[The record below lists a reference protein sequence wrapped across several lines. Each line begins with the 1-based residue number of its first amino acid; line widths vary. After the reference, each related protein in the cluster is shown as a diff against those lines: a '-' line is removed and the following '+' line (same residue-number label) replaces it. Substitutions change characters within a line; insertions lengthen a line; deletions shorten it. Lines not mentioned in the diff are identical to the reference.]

1 MPKATHKRINQ
12 DFLDQRVAQAE
23 AKGFGKAKWI
33 GFCETM
39 MAEGYYLKLYEA
51 RKTVSKYI
59 TVIKPDDPSHKF
71 KVRFSNHRPI
81 KHREV
86 SGDCDFFVGVT
97 NLGVT
102 TTEQAIEA
110 TLTFFK
116 QPKEKKNA
124 KTNDDT
130 LKHRPFDCLRDYG
143 NDQSGADVGAD
154 SQRRGADHRN
164 AGQQPSVSGGGGG
177 SHRKRK
183 GNR

>member
-12 DFLDQRVAQAE
+12 DFLDQRVSQAE
-23 AKGFGKAKWI
+23 AKGYGKAKWI
-33 GFCETM
+33 EFCEKM

-102 TTEQAIEA
+102 TTEMAIEA
-110 TLTFFK
+110 TLQFFT

-143 NDQSGADVGAD
+143 NDQPDTTD
-154 SQRRGADHRN
+154 SANRQRRGADHRD
-164 AGQQPSVSGGGGG
+164 AGQQPALSGRGGK